1 MKSVLLFHLAPIYL
15 FLFQNILVN
24 NDSVIYDKKNFQEGP
39 SSAFTIKV
47 IPAQEKTYGYEIY
60 QGKKLVIRQEN
71 IPGLSGMKGF
81 RRKSD
86 AGKVARLVTEK
97 LSKGIMPP
105 TIEKAEMEKL
115 KVQF

>member
-24 NDSVIYDKKNFQEGP
+24 HDSVIYDKKNFQEGP

-60 QGKKLVIRQEN
+60 QGKKAGDP
-71 IPGLSGMKGF
+71 PGEHTRFEWHEGIQ
-81 RRKSD
+81 
-86 AGKVARLVTEK
+86 AKV
-97 LSKGIMPP
+97 
-105 TIEKAEMEKL
+105 
-115 KVQF
+115 